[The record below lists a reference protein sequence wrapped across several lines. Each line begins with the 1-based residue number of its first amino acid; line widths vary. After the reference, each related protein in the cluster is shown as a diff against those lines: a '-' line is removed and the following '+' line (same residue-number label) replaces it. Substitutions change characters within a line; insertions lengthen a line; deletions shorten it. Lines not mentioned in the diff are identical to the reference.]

1 MIRKTA
7 GGMNMDIKEIL
18 RTAAKTDEE
27 MIEKESAGCIPNGAW
42 NTWPG
47 RKAAQKAFVC
57 ND

>member
-1 MIRKTA
+1 
-7 GGMNMDIKEIL
+7 MDIKEIQ
-18 RTAAKTDEE
+18 RAAAKADEE